1 MIKVQVSFAGKDC
14 RVCVSGHSGYA
25 EAGSDIV
32 CAAISS
38 MVMLTLNTVTERF
51 GCKAVIKTD
60 ESKAEIDAKVVDYTP
75 EAEGIIKQ
83 FAREAWEISLDY
95 PENVTVIADFLKGEI
110 HNA

>member
-1 MIKVQVSFAGKDC
+1 M
-14 RVCVSGHSGYA
+14 RVSGHSGYA

-51 GCKAVIKTD
+51 GCKANIKTD
-60 ESKAEIDAKVVDYTP
+60 ESKAAIDAKVVNYTP
-75 EAEGIIKQ
+75 AAEGIIKQ
-83 FAREAWEISLDY
+83 FAREAWEISQEY

>member
-14 RVCVSGHSGYA
+14 SLRVSSHSGYA

-51 GCKAVIKTD
+51 GCKANIKTD
-60 ESKAEIDAKVVDYTP
+60 ESKAAIDAKVVNYTP
-75 EAEGIIKQ
+75 AAEGIIKQ
-83 FAREAWEISLDY
+83 FAREAWEISR
-95 PENVTVIADFLKGEI
+95 VTNRWVCS
-110 HNA
+110 